1 MTQPT
6 PQMQAISLRYAALP
20 PERRA
25 AFRRRVAAQHID
37 PAALPIV
44 PIAQSAASGDDAPLS
59 FEQEHLWFLWKLQ
72 PDNPAYHMPG
82 AIELDGELDAAALDH
97 ALASVAQQHQS
108 LCTRFF
114 QRADGELRQ
123 TAEGAP
129 RPACR
134 LHDLRGTDPAALDAT
149 LDAAL
154 RRATVEPFDLEAGP
168 PMRADLFRI
177 GPTRYVLLLT
187 LHHIVTDGHSMT
199 VLIHALAQAYRRASS
214 ETLAPTAA
222 PTLQF
227 RDCATWQREW
237 LDDAALQKH
246 IDYWRAQLGT
256 HTPPS
261 PLPFDRPRAHQP
273 SAAGG
278 RVRREIDAALLAG
291 LQTQAATQGAT
302 LFMALLAAFGTLLY
316 RYSSES
322 DLRVGV
328 PSSGRDSVE
337 TENLIGFFVNTLV
350 VRQQLAGN
358 LPFGSL
364 LAQTRQTLL
373 DAQAHRALP
382 FARLVRSLQT
392 SRHDDMPL
400 FHAMFSM
407 QRSDR
412 AALLSLPGLNVT
424 TREIETGAA
433 QFDLSFNVVEYDHGA
448 RLNIVYASDRFDAAT
463 IERLADHYV
472 ELLGQLACDTSLCIA
487 DLCLSDTA
495 QTSLPTPATETT
507 QQAHAPRDVLQRIA
521 DHVRSRPDAEAVT
534 GETGALTYRE
544 LDSWSNRIGRC
555 IAERTGTTLAPDVRI
570 GLCTG
575 RSLALVAGA
584 LGILKAG
591 AAYVP
596 LDPRYPPERLHD
608 TLLDANVR
616 CIVADAEGVVSLGAW
631 AAEHGVAIVDAAALQ
646 GLEATDAEALPLQA
660 APHPEQLAYVIYT
673 SGSTGRPKGVGVT
686 HANLARLFD
695 STAALFDFGPDD
707 VWTLFHSHAFDF
719 SVWELFGALVHGSR
733 LVVVPY
739 WTTREPAALQ
749 RLLCEQRV
757 TVLNQTPSAF
767 DALMQADLA
776 ASESFANVR
785 VIVFG
790 GERLEPAALAAWHR
804 ARGAHAPAL
813 VNMYGITE
821 TTVHVTHRVLRD
833 SDIHGTTQA
842 LLSPIG
848 SALDDLQLHL
858 LDADLNPVPPGAK
871 GELYVG
877 GAGLARGYANR
888 PALTAER
895 FVPNPFGLPGTRLYR
910 SGDVARRL
918 PDGDLA
924 YLGRNDA
931 QVKLRG
937 FRIEPG
943 EVRAALL
950 GHPDIASVEVIAR
963 EHPQRG
969 TQLIAYL
976 VARRNAVTLRQATR
990 DHAAAHLPAHL
1001 VPSAYVVLDALPLT
1015 INGKLDRH
1023 ALPAPDD
1030 AAFGAERASA
1040 GANADAPWPPL
1051 SPVGMRLA
1059 DLWREVL
1066 GVTHVDADDDFFA
1079 RGGHSLLAVK
1089 LAARIEQGFDV
1100 QLPLRIFF
1108 DHPRLGALAAQLEA
1122 ASASG
1127 QPDGQPLRQPLVR
1140 RPAAQTCVPLSH
1152 AQERLWFLWQF
1163 DPQDTAYNITCAVN
1177 LHGALDAVALRGA
1190 FDALSLRHE
1199 ALRTSFG
1206 EEDGVG
1212 YQEIHAAP
1220 RYTWTAHDLRARAP
1234 DARES
1239 GVASLLSDAA
1249 RSPFDLTG
1257 DPLLRVTLIHI
1268 DAEHHVL
1275 HLALHHIIADGESVD
1290 LLIDELIALYRAALE
1305 HADAAAVLPEL
1316 GVQYGDYARWQRL
1329 HADDTALA
1337 RQLGYWRDL
1346 LGETDPVLELPLQQP
1361 RSAQRRRGLGRAVR
1375 TLDTA
1380 RMQALRH
1387 LADSQRASLFIVML
1401 AALDVLLQ
1409 RYGGQNEI
1417 RVGVPVTG
1425 RTQVETGRMI
1435 GCFVNTL
1442 VMTADVSRAD
1452 TFAALIAHVR
1462 RRSLDA
1468 HAHADLPFAR
1478 LVEALQ
1484 PNRERNTTPL
1494 FQVMFN
1500 YQQAAAPTQA
1510 LPGLRIEAR
1519 DAQADA
1525 VQFDLKLDVTG
1536 AADHVRLHFDFAD
1549 DIFAAST
1556 IERMADH
1563 FVELVDQVIAQ
1574 PEIELRSL
1582 SLSSSKRDAVPLAGH
1597 VFVPVVQR
1605 IAQTGARR
1613 PDSVALTGEHESLTY
1628 RELLHWAS
1636 AVAQRLLGDGVQRD
1650 ACVAVCVARGPALL
1664 AAMLG
1669 VWQAGAAY
1677 LPVDPS
1683 YPDERIAAMLDDA
1696 QVLHVVADAGAG
1708 VVADQHRR
1716 AAFAGRD
1723 MVDVAAVRSDAAS
1736 VSVSAFPSASAV
1748 SSVSISPPTPAS
1760 AMDTATA
1767 STITTVSGPVP
1778 APTSRSESDH
1788 GTHTLPVIHPDQ
1800 LAYVIYTSGSTGK
1813 PKGVGVTHGAL
1824 ERLVA
1829 SIDLRPGLRDDD
1841 LWLSESAPVFDISL
1855 LEFCLPL
1862 VRGVP
1867 LELVSSHT
1875 ARDGIALAA
1884 RLEASRAT
1892 VFQATPSGWRM
1903 LLEAGW
1909 RADLSAPHRP
1919 LLGLS
1924 GGEPLHPDL
1933 AAALIARGV
1942 SLWNLYGP
1950 TETTIYSAGSQVFT
1964 RQLIT
1969 HGDPLPDTVLR
1980 VIDTNGLAVP
1990 DGGLGE
1996 LCIGGSNLARG
2007 YLRRPGLTAERFVP
2021 DPDGPP
2027 GARLYRTGDFCRLRD
2042 DGRPEPLGRLDQ
2054 QVKLRGYRI
2063 EPGEIEAALCA
2074 CDGVKNAAVAIR
2086 GEGAQQRLVGYI
2098 TGEADTSVLRT
2109 QLARSL
2115 PAHMLPS
2122 AIVTLDA
2129 LPLTPSGKLD
2139 RRALPEPVWQDDDT
2153 PVVAPRSSREAALLD
2168 IWQTVLGHPVASVT
2182 VNFFEAGG
2190 DSILSLQLISR
2201 VRSAGWHLTPKQIF
2215 EHPTIAQQAQL
2226 MTACADAA
2234 SRAGERHDALPLTPI
2249 QAAFFAKRPDGESHW
2264 NQSVLLDAAE
2274 ALDPARLSDA
2284 LTALVQRHDALRLR
2298 FTRDGNDDAHRWQ
2311 QRVVAREDAALLR
2324 HIELDPADWD
2334 NALAQ
2339 QGATIQQSLDIEHGP
2354 LLRASYFE
2362 AGSRRRLLIAIH
2374 HLAVDGVSWRV
2385 LLDDL
2390 RTLYADQPLAPLTTP
2405 WSAWVDTQANGPAPD
2420 AAELGYWEHTLTA
2433 GQHALP
2439 DDLVCKHASNIGD
2452 RSLATSRTVSIELD
2466 ASSTRSLLQHTSH
2479 AYRTRPDELLLAA
2492 LAQTLGASS
2501 QRDTPVLIDL
2511 EAHGRSTSFDTVD
2524 LDRTVGWFT
2533 VQYPF
2538 ALPRA
2543 QTPAATLI
2551 AVKEALRAVPEQG
2564 FNFGRLREAGRNG
2577 TLDGTTGAGRQALPA
2592 VWPGAQVRFNYLGQF
2607 DQALAGS
2614 HATNSQDGA
2623 PRLHF
2628 SHDSAGAP
2636 LAGADTM
2643 DHLLDITALVVDGVL
2658 DLHWRFSPDVLDAAA
2673 VERLAAR
2680 TAQTLRELIAH
2691 CVDSPVGAT
2700 AADFPLARI
2709 GQRTL
2714 EAMRLPLGDIEDI
2727 YPATPLQ
2734 QGLLFHS
2741 LLTAGAGMYLNQ
2753 LRLTLDGALDPR
2765 ALLAAWQDM
2774 LDQHPVLRTHF
2785 ELGQES
2791 GPLQV
2796 VHRHADVPFTTH
2808 DWRAHAA
2815 DYDTRLAQ
2823 WLAADLRSDFDPGR
2837 APLMRVALFAR
2848 PDGAHDLVWTSH
2860 HALLDGWS
2868 SARLLNA
2875 LSQTYR
2881 ARTHSD
2887 TSATALVTRA
2897 STAPVA
2903 PVASIA
2909 PYRDYVRWLAHDAA
2923 TRDHADWWRNLASHA
2938 DDAALL
2944 APSLGRPQQREPS
2957 SHDWSTRLA
2966 DSLRI
2971 RLLQAAQR
2979 AQVTLNTLMQGAWA
2993 ILLARYGGR
3002 HRAAFGVT
3010 VSGRPA
3016 DLPGVEQMMGLFI
3029 NSVPLWVDAPA
3040 GAPTTDWLRELHT
3053 LNHALR
3059 EHEHTPIT
3067 RIQQWTGRSGDNLFD
3082 TLFVFENYPLDR
3094 VLEADGDGLTIR
3106 ALQSA
3111 DRTHYPLTLAVL
3123 PRERLD
3129 LQWAWDGERFERAT
3143 IERLAVD
3150 YERILTQ
3157 LAAAVVGSDNAH
3169 GRRTARLGDIAL
3181 SGETLDSQ
3189 PQRRYDFEPVMPRF
3203 SARAARQPDAI
3214 ALACRGATLSYRQ
3227 LDDWSSRIGARLK
3240 HAGLRGDQRVG
3251 VCVTRGVGLPAAL
3264 FGIWKAGGAYV
3275 PLDPTYPRERLAGML
3290 DDADVRH
3297 VVADAACIAQLG
3309 ALFAGR
3315 EVIRIDAAEAAEA
3328 GHIVTSVEDA
3338 APAGWHQPIAPEQLA
3353 YVIYTS
3359 GSTGKPKGV
3368 ALSHRALSLH
3378 LADFQS
3384 VYGIGAGDV
3393 VLQSSTINFDVALH
3407 ELLPALLQG
3416 GRVEMRGPDAWDI
3429 DTLNATLVDAGVT
3442 FARIPTSLWQQW
3454 QRAAPPAAALR
3465 ALRQITVGGEALAGD
3480 TLARWRTGPLVAIRV
3495 DNLYG
3500 PTETAVA
3507 ALYHRTG
3514 AADEAHVI
3522 VPIGRPYPG
3531 RGVALLDDDGLRV
3544 PHGGIGE
3551 LCISGDCL
3559 ARGYLGRPG
3568 LTAAQ
3573 FVPDPD
3579 GSPGARLYRTGDLCR
3594 FGPDGTVQFLGRID
3608 QQIKLRGQRIEPGE
3622 IEAALRSC
3630 VGVTQ
3635 AVVALHGEGE
3645 HQRLIAYVVGAVETA
3660 SLTQALSARL
3670 PEAWMPGAF
3679 VMLDRLPMLPNGK
3692 LDLRALP
3699 PPAPP
3704 ADAPAIAPR
3713 NPVEQTIAEVWQD
3726 VLGVPTVFVH
3736 DNFYALGGHS
3746 LLAVQIAA
3754 RLTRALQQ
3762 TVPLAAVLAQATV
3775 ARLAESLREASD
3787 GEAQTQVA
3795 QAAQRDTMKQLLA
3808 ELD

>member
-20 PERRA
+20 PESRA
-25 AFRRRVAAQHID
+25 AFRQRVAAQHID
-37 PAALPIV
+37 PATLPIV
-44 PIAQSAASGDDAPLS
+44 PIARSAASGGDAPLS

-97 ALASVAQQHQS
+97 ALGSVAQQHQS

-114 QRADGELRQ
+114 QRTDGELRQ
-123 TAEGAP
+123 TTEGTP

-134 LHDLRGTDPAALDAT
+134 LHDLRGADGTALDAT

-154 RRATVEPFDLEAGP
+154 RRAAVEPFDLEAGP

-177 GPTRYVLLLT
+177 GASRYVLLLT
-187 LHHIVTDGHSMT
+187 LHHIVTDGRSMS
-199 VLIHALAQAYRRASS
+199 VLIRALAQAYRQASS
-214 ETLAPTAA
+214 EAPAPTTA

-227 RDCATWQREW
+227 RDCAAWQREW
-237 LDDAALQKH
+237 LDDAALQTH

-291 LQTQAATQGAT
+291 LQTQAAAQGAT

-322 DLRVGV
+322 DLRIGV

-350 VRQQLAGN
+350 VRQQVAGN
-358 LPFGSL
+358 LPFGTL

-392 SRHDDMPL
+392 SRTDDTPL

-412 AALLSLPGLNVT
+412 AALLSLPGLSVT

-433 QFDLSFNVVEYDHGA
+433 QFDLSFNVVEHDHGA
-448 RLNIVYASDRFDAAT
+448 RLNIVYASERFDAAT
-463 IERLADHYV
+463 IERLADHYA
-472 ELLGQLACDTSLCIA
+472 ELLGQLARNANLCIA
-487 DLCLSDTA
+487 DLRLSDSA
-495 QTSLPTPATETT
+495 QASPPISATEVT
-507 QQAHAPRDVLQRIA
+507 QQAHAPRGVLQRIA
-521 DHVRSRPDAEAVT
+521 DHVCSRPNAEAVT

-544 LDSWSNRIGRC
+544 LDRWSNRISRC
-555 IAERTGTTLAPDVRI
+555 LAERTGMTPAPDVRI

-616 CIVADAEGVVSLGAW
+616 CIVADAEGIASLGAW
-631 AAEHGVAIVDAAALQ
+631 ATEHRVAIVDAAALQ
-646 GLEATDAEALPLQA
+646 DIETADADADALPQQTT
-660 APHPEQLAYVIYT
+660 PHPEQLAYVIYT

-719 SVWELFGALVHGSR
+719 SVWELFGALVHGGR

-776 ASESFANVR
+776 ASEPFANVR

-804 ARGAHAPAL
+804 ARGAHVPAL

-833 SDIHGTTQA
+833 NDIHGTTQA

-871 GELYVG
+871 GELYIG

-888 PALTAER
+888 PALSAER
-895 FVPNPFGLPGTRLYR
+895 FVPDPFGLPGARLYR

-918 PDGDLA
+918 PDGELA

-950 GHPDIASVEVIAR
+950 SHPDIASAEVIAR

-969 TQLIAYL
+969 VQLIAYL
-976 VARRNAVTLRQATR
+976 VARRNAVTLRQAAR
-990 DHAAAHLPAHL
+990 AHAAAYLPAHL

-1030 AAFGAERASA
+1030 AAFGAEHVSA
-1040 GANADAPWPPL
+1040 GANTDAPVPPL
-1051 SPVGMRLA
+1051 SPVGLRLA

-1066 GVTHVDADDDFFA
+1066 GVSHVDANDDFFA

-1089 LAARIEQGFDV
+1089 LAARIEQAFAV

-1108 DHPRLGALAAQLEA
+1108 DHPRLGALAAQLETA
-1122 ASASG
+1122 LASG
-1127 QPDGQPLRQPLVR
+1127 HPDGQPQRQALVR

-1212 YQEIHAAP
+1212 YQEVHAAP
-1220 RYTWTAHDLRARAP
+1220 RYTWTAHDLRTSAP

-1239 GVASLLSDAA
+1239 GVASRLSDAA
-1249 RSPFDLTG
+1249 RAPFDLTV
-1257 DPLLRVTLIHI
+1257 DPLLRVTLIHV

-1290 LLIDELIALYRAALE
+1290 LLIDELIALYRAALD
-1305 HADAAAVLPEL
+1305 HADFTALPEL

-1329 HADDTALA
+1329 HADDTTLA

-1346 LGETDPVLELPLQQP
+1346 LGETDPVLELPLKQP
-1361 RSAQRRRGLGRAVR
+1361 RAAQRRRGLGRTVR

-1380 RMQALRH
+1380 RIQALRH
-1387 LADSQRASLFIVML
+1387 LAEAHQASLFIVML

-1409 RYGGQNEI
+1409 RYSGQNEI

-1442 VMTADVSRAD
+1442 VMTADISRAD

-1462 RRSLDA
+1462 QRSLDA

-1510 LPGLRIEAR
+1510 LPGLRIEPC

-1536 AADHVRLHFDFAD
+1536 AADYARLHFDFAD

-1563 FVELVDQVIAQ
+1563 FVELVDQVIAR
-1574 PEIELRSL
+1574 PEVELRSL
-1582 SLSSSKRDAVPLAGH
+1582 TVSSPKREAVPLARYT
-1597 VFVPVVQR
+1597 FVPVSQR
-1605 IAQTGARR
+1605 IAQTGARQ
-1613 PDSVALTGEHESLTY
+1613 PDAVALTGEQESLTY
-1628 RELLHWAS
+1628 RELLDRAS
-1636 AVAQRLLGDGVQRD
+1636 AIAQRLLRDGVQRD

-1683 YPDERIAAMLDDA
+1683 YPPERIAAMLEDA
-1696 QVLHVVADAGAG
+1696 QVLHVLADAAT
-1708 VVADQHRR
+1708 VTDQHSP
-1716 AAFAGRD
+1716 ALFAGRQ
-1723 MVDVAAVRSDAAS
+1723 VVELAAVRHAS
-1736 VSVSAFPSASAV
+1736 H
-1748 SSVSISPPTPAS
+1748 
-1760 AMDTATA
+1760 
-1767 STITTVSGPVP
+1767 SGH
-1778 APTSRSESDH
+1778 R
-1788 GTHTLPVIHPDQ
+1788 THTLPALHPDQ
-1800 LAYVIYTSGSTGK
+1800 LAYVIYTSGSTGR

-1824 ERLVA
+1824 DRLLA
-1829 SIDLRPGLRDDD
+1829 SVDLRPGLRDDD

-1867 LELVSSHT
+1867 LELVSSQT

-1909 RADLSAPHRP
+1909 RADLSVPHRP

-1942 SLWNLYGP
+1942 ALWNLYGP
-1950 TETTIYSAGSQVFT
+1950 TETTIYSAGAQVFT
-1964 RQLIT
+1964 AQPIT

-1980 VIDTNGLAVP
+1980 VIDSHGLAVP

-1996 LCIGGSNLARG
+1996 LCIGGRNLARG
-2007 YLRRPGLTAERFVP
+2007 YLRRPALTAERFVP
-2021 DPDGPP
+2021 DPDGAP
-2027 GARLYRTGDFCRLRD
+2027 GTRLYRTGDLCRLRD

-2086 GEGAQQRLVGYI
+2086 GEGAQQRLIGYI
-2098 TGEADTSVLRT
+2098 TGTADTRVLGTR
-2109 QLARSL
+2109 LARSL

-2153 PVVAPRSSREAALLD
+2153 PVVTPRSPREAALLD

-2182 VNFFEAGG
+2182 INFFAAGG

-2201 VRSAGWHLTPKQIF
+2201 VRNAGWHLTPKQIF

-2234 SRAGERHDALPLTPI
+2234 SRAAEHHDALPLTPI
-2249 QAAFFAKRPDGESHW
+2249 QAAFFTKRPDGESHW
-2264 NQSVLLDAAE
+2264 NQSVLLDTAD
-2274 ALDPARLSDA
+2274 ALDPDRLSDA

-2298 FTRDGNDDAHRWQ
+2298 FTRDGNGNGNSDAPRWQ

-2324 HIELDPADWD
+2324 HVELDPADWD
-2334 NALAQ
+2334 NALAK

-2354 LLRASYFE
+2354 LLRAGYFE

-2390 RTLYADQPLAPLTTP
+2390 RALYADQPLPALTTP
-2405 WSAWVDTQANGPAPD
+2405 WSAWVNAQANSAAPA
-2420 AAELGYWEHTLTA
+2420 AAELDYWAHTLTA
-2433 GQHALP
+2433 EQRALP
-2439 DDLVCKHASNIGD
+2439 DHLVREPARGMVD
-2452 RSLATSRTVSIELD
+2452 RSLAASRTVSIELD
-2466 ASSTRSLLQHTSH
+2466 ATSTRRLLQHTSH
-2479 AYRTRPDELLLAA
+2479 AYRTRPDDLLLAA
-2492 LAQTLGASS
+2492 LAQTFGASS
-2501 QRDTPVLIDL
+2501 SHDAPVLIDL
-2511 EAHGRSTSFDTVD
+2511 EAHGRSTSLDTVD

-2564 FNFGRLREAGRNG
+2564 LNFGHLREAGRSAS
-2577 TLDGTTGAGRQALPA
+2577 LDGITDAGRQATLA
-2592 VWPGAQVRFNYLGQF
+2592 LWPRAQVRFNYLGQF
-2607 DQALAGS
+2607 DQALAGG
-2614 HATNSQDGA
+2614 HTVNSPDGA

-2628 SHDSAGAP
+2628 SHDFAGAP

-2658 DLHWRFSPDVLDAAA
+2658 DLHWRFSPDVLDADA
-2673 VERLAAR
+2673 VERLAAQ
-2680 TAQTLRELIAH
+2680 TAQALRELIAH
-2691 CVDSPVGAT
+2691 CVDAPPGAT

-2709 GQRTL
+2709 GQATL

-2796 VHRHADVPFTTH
+2796 VHRHAVVPFATH
-2808 DWRAHAA
+2808 DWRAHAT
-2815 DYDTRLAQ
+2815 DYDARLAQ
-2823 WLAADLRSDFDPGR
+2823 WLGADLRSDFDPGR

-2868 SARLLNA
+2868 SAQLLNA
-2875 LSQTYR
+2875 LSQAYR
-2881 ARTHSD
+2881 ARARSGTH
-2887 TSATALVTRA
+2887 AAQLATRA
-2897 STAPVA
+2897 SSAPA
-2903 PVASIA
+2903 ASTA
-2909 PYRDYVRWLAHDAA
+2909 PYRDYVRWLAHDTA
-2923 TRDHADWWRNLASHA
+2923 TRDHADWWRTLASHA
-2938 DDAALL
+2938 DEAALL
-2944 APSLGRPQQREPS
+2944 APSLGRAQQREPG

-2966 DSLRI
+2966 SGLHA

-3016 DLPGVEQMMGLFI
+3016 DLPGVERMMGLFI

-3040 GAPTTDWLRELHT
+3040 SAPATDWLRELHT

-3094 VLEADGDGLTIR
+3094 ALDADGDGLTVR
-3106 ALQSA
+3106 AQQSA

-3123 PRERLD
+3123 PRERID
-3129 LQWAWDGERFERAT
+3129 LQWAWDGERFERTT
-3143 IERLAVD
+3143 IERLAAD

-3157 LAAAVVGSDNAH
+3157 LAAAVVDRDPAH
-3169 GRRTARLGDIAL
+3169 VRRIARLGDIAL

-3227 LDDWSSRIGARLK
+3227 LDDWSNRIGARLK
-3240 HAGLRGDQRVG
+3240 RAGLRSDQRVG
-3251 VCVTRGVGLPAAL
+3251 VCVTRGVGLPVAL

-3297 VVADAACIAQLG
+3297 VVADAACVAQLG

-3315 EVIRIDAAEAAEA
+3315 EVIRIDTADAAEANH
-3328 GHIVTSVEDA
+3328 GVMSVDDA
-3338 APAGWHQPIAPEQLA
+3338 APEGWHQPIEPEQLA

-3454 QRAAPPAAALR
+3454 QRAAPPAAALQS
-3465 ALRQITVGGEALAGD
+3465 LRQITVGGEALAGD
-3480 TLARWRTGPLVAIRV
+3480 TLARWRAGPLAAIHV

-3531 RGVALLDDDGLRV
+3531 RGVALLDDDGVRV

-3568 LTAAQ
+3568 LTAMQ

-3579 GSPGARLYRTGDLCR
+3579 GLPGARLYRTGDLCR
-3594 FGPDGTVQFLGRID
+3594 FGADGTVQFLGRID

-3630 VGVTQ
+3630 AGVTQ
-3635 AVVALHGEGE
+3635 ALVALHGEGE
-3645 HQRLIAYVVGAVETA
+3645 HQRLIAYVVGMVETE
-3660 SLTQALSARL
+3660 SLIHALSARL
-3670 PEAWMPGAF
+3670 PETWIPGAF
-3679 VMLDRLPMLPNGK
+3679 VMLERLPMLPNGK

-3704 ADAPAIAPR
+3704 ADAPAVAPR

-3787 GEAQTQVA
+3787 AQAQTRVA